1 MAKEK
6 LSPEEINKKRQ
17 ERQKINMLRGV
28 LAAGLTAVAME
39 TGTGKVMTAEKETD
53 KKIEPV
59 TQTIT
64 PERSPIDV
72 NPSELPP
79 DTIAMPEIKPMNME
93 IPQPAGI
100 PIPEANPTVP
110 QINLEQDEPYN
121 YEDIKQLCEEQH
133 YDLCTDML
141 SECEDLGYGKQEL
154 AYEDKLELAGTA
166 CDLEMSQIMNENM
179 LPAFDAMYQ
188 SMDKMS
194 QTVDNYTTQSDL
206 NDPITK
212 AKLKSDVRGIKRGT
226 DKSAGKCMKSYKEMS
241 GLAKDAARIHHLG
254 EQYDKTG
261 QKVDEDFL
269 DKKINK
275 MYKHAKNFS
284 KEYEE
289 KEQEKEIQSKSFDL
303 SKIIKNSRLNGGN
316 G

>member
-1 MAKEK
+1 MAKEQ
-6 LSPEEINKKRQ
+6 LSQEEISKRKRD
-17 ERQKINMLRGV
+17 RQKINMLRGV

-39 TGTGKVMTAEKETD
+39 TGNGKVMMAEKETD

-72 NPSELPP
+72 NPRELPP
-79 DTIAMPEIKPMNME
+79 DTIAMPEIKPMNLEM
-93 IPQPAGI
+93 PQPAGI
-100 PIPEANPTVP
+100 PIPDANPTIP

-121 YEDIKQLCEEQH
+121 YEDTKQLCEDQH

-141 SECEDLGYGKQEL
+141 GECEDLGYGTQEL

-166 CDLEMSQIMNENM
+166 CEVEMSQIMNENM
-179 LPAFDAMYQ
+179 LPAFDVMYKN
-188 SMDKMS
+188 METMS
-194 QTVDNYTTQSDL
+194 QTVDNYTNQSDL
-206 NDPITK
+206 NDPINK
-212 AKLKSDVRGIKRGT
+212 AKLKSDLRGIKKGS
-226 DKSAGKCMKSYKEMS
+226 DKTAGKCMKSYKEMS
-241 GLAKDAARIHHLG
+241 GLAKDAARLHRLS

-275 MYKHAKNFS
+275 MYKHAKNFT
-284 KEYEE
+284 KEYEK

-303 SKIIKNSRLNGGN
+303 SKIIQNSRLNGGN